1 MRKLAIIW
9 IGYFATV
16 GALFAQPAN
25 DECTSPIVLTQVFN
39 SCSPNAAY
47 TNVGATPSSYGPATC
62 FGAVQRDVWF
72 TFTAQATDVT
82 ITVRGATPQ
91 APGGTLQRPQIAI
104 YSGVCGGTIN
114 QLECQSAPPGVN
126 IVEGYQG
133 GLFVGNTYLVRVQGF
148 NGNVGTFQLCINN
161 YNPPAVPT
169 SDCPTAAILC
179 DKSPFVVQ
187 SVTGAG
193 NDITEL
199 NDATC
204 FFNGSPSNFES
215 NSTWFVW
222 TCSKAG
228 TLTFTLT
235 PLNITDDLDFVVY
248 RLPNGLG
255 NCSGKVVER
264 CMASGDF
271 NYPSPCMGPTGLRNG
286 ETDISENAGCGGN
299 KNNFLAPLQ
308 MQAGVTYAL
317 VINNFTSTG
326 NGFSIEFGGT
336 GEFLGPEAEFIAM
349 PDVICQGA
357 SVVINDASTFALGSI
372 TGWQWTFGAQAVPPI
387 ATGPGPHTVMFNE
400 EGLRPIALTVQT
412 NLGCKVTEVKTIQVN
427 PQVEVDKVIAAPDCN
442 GTANGS
448 VTIANIT
455 KGKPPFQFSW
465 NGGPFTNNPTLD
477 GLGPGVY
484 SVVIRDAFNCT
495 TTISI
500 PVNER
505 ILEAEPFV
513 APPLCFGDANG
524 SITLQ
529 ITNGK
534 PPIQFDWGSGLTNS
548 NVLNN
553 LPAGTYTVSAIDD
566 ALCKGSFTITV
577 TDHPPVSASLQ
588 PENISC
594 NGANDG
600 RITAQGEGGVQGFSF
615 QWSNNATA
623 NPNTGLPPGD
633 YTVTVSDANGCTAT
647 ASASVTE
654 PPRLRIGLV
663 EALDLICNGLPTGVI
678 SLTAS
683 GGTPEYQ
690 FSPDGVRFF
699 SSPELS
705 ELLAGAY
712 NVKVRDA
719 NGCLDSLTV
728 SLNQPPP
735 LVVSAQPEYSELDL
749 GFTVDIGT
757 FVSPI
762 GRQVTF
768 SWLNELGLSCANC
781 PNPTLTAIES
791 GAYPVLITDEDG
803 CTATDTIRLKVNKI
817 RPVYIPNVFSPV
829 KLYPND
835 GFTAFAGPGVQ
846 RIELLRIFD
855 RWGSMVYEAQNI
867 PPNDPNL
874 GWDGTYKGKKIEGVF
889 AYYIL
894 VRFLDQV
901 SEAFSGDVTVIR

>member
-1 MRKLAIIW
+1 MRKLATVW
-9 IGYFATV
+9 ILCLGIS
-16 GALFAQPAN
+16 GALLAQPAN
-25 DECTSPIVLTQVFN
+25 DECTSPIVLTQVSNF
-39 SCSPNAAY
+39 CSPIAAF

-62 FGAVQRDVWF
+62 FGATQRDVWF
-72 TFTAQATDVT
+72 AFTAQATDVT

-104 YSGVCGGTIN
+104 YSGLCGGTIN
-114 QLECQSAPPGVN
+114 QLECQSAPAGVN
-126 IVEGYQG
+126 IAEAYQG
-133 GLFVGNTYLVRVQGF
+133 GLFVGTTYLVRIQGF
-148 NGNVGTFQLCINN
+148 NGNTGTFQLCVNN
-161 YNPPAVPT
+161 YNPPATPT

-204 FFNGSPSNFES
+204 FFNGAPSNFES

-248 RLPNGLG
+248 RLPNGIG
-255 NCSGKVVER
+255 NCQGKVVER

-308 MQAGVTYAL
+308 MQVGVTYAL
-317 VINNFTSTG
+317 AINNFTSTG

-336 GEFLGPEAEFIAM
+336 GEFLGPDAAFTAV
-349 PDVICQGA
+349 PDVICQGS
-357 SVVINDASTFALGSI
+357 SVTINDASTFALGTI
-372 TGWQWTFGAQAVPPI
+372 TGWQWTFGAQAEPPI
-387 ATGPGPHTVMFNE
+387 ATGPGPHTVTFNE
-400 EGLRPIALTVQT
+400 EGLRPVVLTVQT
-412 NLGCKVTEVKTIQVN
+412 NLGCKVTEIKTIQVN

-442 GTANGS
+442 GATNGS
-448 VTIANIT
+448 VTIANIS

-465 NGGPFTNNPTLD
+465 NGGPFVNSPTLD

-505 ILEAEPFV
+505 ILEAEPLV

-534 PPIQFDWGSGLTNS
+534 PPIQYDWGDGLVNENFMTS
-548 NVLNN
+548 

-566 ALCKGSFTITV
+566 VLCRGTFTV
-577 TDHPPVSASLQ
+577 TVTAPPPVTASLESQ
-588 PENISC
+588 DVDC
-594 NGANDG
+594 NGAANG
-600 RITAQGEGGVQGFSF
+600 QIEAFGQGGVQGFTYS
-615 QWSNNATA
+615 WSNGSTA
-623 NPNTGLPPGD
+623 KINTPLAPGS
-633 YTVTVSDANGCTAT
+633 YSVTLSDANACTAVAET
-647 ASASVTE
+647 AIAE
-654 PPRLRIGLV
+654 PPPLRIGLLEV
-663 EALDLICNGLPTGVI
+663 LDPICNGEPTGVI
-678 SLTAS
+678 SLSAA
-683 GGTPEYQ
+683 GGTPGYQ
-690 FSPDGVRFF
+690 FSPDGERFF
-699 SSPELS
+699 NSPEMGG
-705 ELLAGAY
+705 LLAGTY

-719 NGCLDSLTV
+719 NGCLDSLIA
-728 SLNQPPP
+728 SINQPPP
-735 LVVSAQPEYSELDL
+735 LIVVAQPEFSELDL
-749 GFTVDIGT
+749 GLTIDLSAFTSPAGRPVR
-757 FVSPI
+757 FV
-762 GRQVTF
+762 
-768 SWLNELGLSCANC
+768 WLNELGLSCVDC

-791 GAYPVLITDEDG
+791 GFYPVVVTDEDG
-803 CTATDTIRLKVNKI
+803 CTAFDSVQIKVNKN
-817 RPVYIPNVFSPV
+817 RPIFIPNVFSPA
-829 KLYPND
+829 KPYPND
-835 GFTAFAGPGVQ
+835 GFTAFGGPGAQ
-846 RIELLRIFD
+846 RIDLLRIFD
-855 RWGSMVYEAQNI
+855 RWGSLIYEAQNI
-867 PPNDPNL
+867 PLNDPNL
-874 GWDGTYKGKKIEGVF
+874 GWNGVYKGKKVEGVF
-889 AYYIL
+889 VYYMT
-894 VRFLDQV
+894 VRFIDQIT
-901 SEAFSGDVTVIR
+901 EAFSGDVTVIR